1 MASSMRLACGAL
13 AADRP
18 LGAGVARQVGEEAPG
33 RVEGGIL
40 VVDAE
45 IGEADAVDLQVGAA
59 QAHIVGVL
67 AGRGLHQRR
76 TGQAHGRQAAHH
88 HDEIGQAGI
97 VGRAGEARAQHQRH
111 HRDPARGAGEIVE
124 HAVGMGEVARILAV
138 LDAVPAA
145 VQHHDQRQ
153 AAGDGD
159 LQGALGLGAAEL
171 ADAAAM
177 HREILREDHDRPAVD
192 RRRADHDAVGRRLR
206 AGACRGFGPVVV
218 LLGRH
223 QRAHLA
229 ERAFVDQPGQPLAG
243 AEAAAR
249 MHALDGG
256 GPGIVQQAGARRLDG
271 GDQVL
276 DAGRR
281 DGHRVVAPHVA
292 GMERGPSSRPRPR
305 GAGA

>member
-1 MASSMRLACGAL
+1 MRLGAAPSL
-13 AADRP
+13 RHRP
-18 LGAGVARQVGEEAPG
+18 LGAGVARQVGEKAL
-33 RVEGGIL
+33 GGGERCIL
-40 VVDAE
+40 VVDTQV
-45 IGEADAVDLQVGAA
+45 GEADAVDLQVGAA

-67 AGRGLHQRR
+67 AGRGLHERR
-76 TGQAHGRQAAHH
+76 SGQPHGRQTTHH
-88 HDEIGQAGI
+88 HHEVGEAGI
-97 VGRAGEARAQHQRH
+97 VGRAGKARAQHQRH

-138 LDAVPAA
+138 LDAVSAA

-159 LQGALGLGAAEL
+159 LQGALGLGAAQL

-206 AGACRGFGPVVV
+206 AGACRGFGSVVV

-223 QRAHLA
+223 QGAHLA
-229 ERAFVDQPGQPLAG
+229 ERVRVDQPDQPLAG
-243 AEAAAR
+243 AEAAPR

-256 GPGIVQQAGARRLDG
+256 GAGIVQQARARRLDG

-281 DGHRVVAPHVA
+281 DGHVAWSL
-292 GMERGPSSRPRPR
+292 RSRPRGVGASAGCRPSRGPR
-305 GAGA
+305 CRR

>member
-1 MASSMRLACGAL
+1 MRLGAAPSL
-13 AADRP
+13 LDRP

-33 RVEGGIL
+33 RGERSVL

-45 IGEADAVDLQVGAA
+45 IGEADTIDLQVGAA
-59 QAHIVGVL
+59 QAHIVGLL

-76 TGQAHGRQAAHH
+76 AGQPHGRKAAHH
-88 HDEIGQAGI
+88 HHEIGEAGI

-138 LDAVPAA
+138 LDAMAAA

-159 LQGALGLGAAEL
+159 LQGALGLGAAQL

-206 AGACRGFGPVVV
+206 AGACGGVGSVVV
-218 LLGRH
+218 LLRASPVRPSRGTNPRRSAGPAVRGRS
-223 QRAHLA
+223 
-229 ERAFVDQPGQPLAG
+229 
-243 AEAAAR
+243 
-249 MHALDGG
+249 G
-256 GPGIVQQAGARRLDG
+256 GPAHARVRRRQAGHRP
-271 GDQVL
+271 
-276 DAGRR
+276 AGRR
-281 DGHRVVAPHVA
+281 APSRRRRSD
-292 GMERGPSSRPRPR
+292 RGC
-305 GAGA
+305 GEA